1 MSRLVFGFMYLI
13 HFLPLSFTAKI
24 GNALGML
31 LFWLIHERRKVIRIN
46 LERCFPK
53 LDRAQRERLARA
65 HFRLFARSLL
75 ERSILWW
82 APRERIER
90 MVRIDGLENLTK
102 ASGPVILLAPHFLGF
117 DASISRL
124 SLEFQMAG
132 MYARQKDPVA
142 DRLLYRGRGRF
153 GARLMERKAGL
164 KAAVGAI
171 KSGAF
176 YFYLPDLD
184 YGPKHSIFVPFFG
197 VQAATVTGLSYLA
210 RASGAAI
217 VPCVTR
223 MLPGGDGYVTTIYPA
238 WSDFPGRATS
248 AGRYADARR
257 MLAFIEERV
266 LEMPEQYY
274 WLHKRFK
281 TRPPGEPRF
290 YP

>member
-1 MSRLVFGFMYLI
+1 
-13 HFLPLSFTAKI
+13 
-24 GNALGML
+24 
-31 LFWLIHERRKVIRIN
+31 
-46 LERCFPK
+46 
-53 LDRAQRERLARA
+53 
-65 HFRLFARSLL
+65 LL

-132 MYARQKDPVA
+132 MYAPQKDLVA
-142 DRLLYRGRGRF
+142 DRYLYRGRGRF
-153 GARLMERKAGL
+153 GARLMPREAGL
-164 KAAVGAI
+164 KGALGAI

-210 RASGAAI
+210 RASGAKI
-217 VPCVTR
+217 LPCVTR
-223 MLPGGDGYVTTIYPA
+223 MLPGGDGYVVTIYPA
-238 WSDFPGRATS
+238 WSDYPGRADR

-266 LEMPEQYY
+266 LEVPEQYY

-281 TRPPGEPRF
+281 TRPQGEPRF